1 MTSIDWAAEQKSW
14 AYAYGK
20 PSINAQFKSKP
31 SDFKVTEILPFEL
44 NGSGEHLCLKIRKT
58 KNHTARLADALAKFS
73 GVRRYDVSYCGRK
86 DYFAVTEQWF
96 SIYQPKADE
105 IDWSNFEIDGAEI
118 LEVTRHNKKLRRGA
132 HQANHFA
139 ITLRS
144 SGDDLTTLVERLELI
159 KQNGVPNYF
168 GEQRFGRSAS
178 NMDRAAVFIDE
189 IQSTEPSSRRK
200 RPKRFRD
207 RESIWLSALRAWLF
221 NTVLSKRVTDGSW
234 HTLSSEE
241 PAILDGSH
249 SFFIVKNGE
258 EVDERLVSGD
268 IHPTAP
274 LWGKAKRNEFS
285 NFGDALL
292 DYEHSALADFS
303 LFMNG
308 LEQLGLEYQRRSTR
322 SIPRD
327 LSWQLQADKV
337 VLEFSLLP
345 GEYATSL
352 LRELIQ

>member
-118 LEVTRHNKKLRRGA
+118 LEVTRHNK
-132 HQANHFA
+132 
-139 ITLRS
+139 
-144 SGDDLTTLVERLELI
+144 LI